1 MNEIVEK
8 RLNLIKAM
16 TEEIQSMC
24 ECALDDCDDV
34 TESSDLFIIES
45 QMDRIIRKA
54 DYARETVRN
63 TYDEFD
69 EEEN

>member
-1 MNEIVEK
+1 MNERVEK

-16 TEEIQSMC
+16 VEEIQSMC
-24 ECALDDCDDV
+24 ECALEDCDDV
-34 TESSDLFIIES
+34 TESGDLFIIES

-54 DYARETVRN
+54 NDTREVVRN
-63 TYDEFD
+63 TYDDFD